1 MSVDPAPASREGDV
15 AATVADFRFELPPEL
30 IAQAPPAE
38 RSASRLLV
46 VDGARLEHRT
56 VRDLPALLAPGDH
69 LVFNDTRVVPARLH
83 GRKRSGGAVELML
96 ERVLPDGRALAKL
109 RSSKSPK
116 PGTRLLFGVAAERAA
131 ADSPDA
137 PLRSDAPLRPDVSR
151 GGDGAGDSV
160 SVPAPAARTLSGP
173 PLSSGAAAGASL
185 ALDVVGREGD
195 LFVLAGATA
204 DDALGPYLDAHGEIP
219 LPPYIERAPGPEDAM
234 RYQTVYAREPGA
246 VAAPTAGLHFD
257 DALFDAL
264 AARGIT
270 HSFVTLHVGAGTFQ
284 PVRVEDPAAHVMH
297 AERIAVPEATVRAC
311 EAARGRGGR
320 VVAVGTTSVRALESA
335 ARANGGTLAPH
346 VGETRLFLTPG
357 SPFHVVDAMITN
369 FHLPE
374 STLLMLVAAFAGLG
388 PTLAAY
394 REAVTE
400 RYRFFSYGDAMLLH
414 PGPGLRASRRPDGL
428 PVPAKDRG
436 PTAPDPS

>member
-1 MSVDPAPASREGDV
+1 MPPADAGTGYRPRSSTDATPAAPESGAPV
-15 AATVADFRFELPPEL
+15 AVSDFRFELPPEL
-30 IAQAPPAE
+30 IAQAPLPE

-46 VDGARLEHRT
+46 LDGTRREHRT
-56 VRDLPALLAPGDH
+56 VRDLPSLLAPGDH

-83 GRKRSGGAVELML
+83 GRKGSGGAVELML

-116 PGTRLLFGVAAERAA
+116 PGARLLFGVAAERAA

-137 PLRSDAPLRPDVSR
+137 PLRPNASEGV
-151 GGDGAGDSV
+151 GEVGDPGPGRATR
-160 SVPAPAARTLSGP
+160 APAEP

-185 ALDVVGREGD
+185 ALDVVGREDD
-195 LFVLAGATA
+195 LFVIAGATP
-204 DDALGPYLDAHGEIP
+204 DDALGPYLDAHGEVP
-219 LPPYIERAPGPEDAM
+219 LPPYIERAPGPEDRV

-257 DALFDAL
+257 DALLDAL

-270 HSFVTLHVGAGTFQ
+270 RSFVTLHVGAGTFQ

-311 EAARGRGGR
+311 EAARERGGR

-335 ARANGGTLAPH
+335 ARANGGRLAPPRRRDAA
-346 VGETRLFLTPG
+346 VPDAGEPRSTPSTRWSRT
-357 SPFHVVDAMITN
+357 
-369 FHLPE
+369 
-374 STLLMLVAAFAGLG
+374 STC
-388 PTLAAY
+388 
-394 REAVTE
+394 R
-400 RYRFFSYGDAMLLH
+400 
-414 PGPGLRASRRPDGL
+414 SRPC
-428 PVPAKDRG
+428 
-436 PTAPDPS
+436 